1 MSGIV
6 SIELRET
13 FALLLFFA
21 SGMFRPDP
29 PDAGYFQ
36 SRATGIGRGHKA
48 DRRLLF
54 PGVCD
59 LRNERQVDLR
69 SASCKVEVAVKR
81 RRERSGHRLVDGE
94 VGVDGDPI
102 LVRLDEGPV

>member
-36 SRATGIGRGHKA
+36 SRAMGIGRGHKA

-69 SASCKVEVAVKR
+69 GASCKVEGAVER
-81 RRERSGHRLVDGE
+81 RRERSGHRPVHRKSGAK
-94 VGVDGDPI
+94 G
-102 LVRLDEGPV
+102 GPVLGTL